1 MSFFKPWNWFSS
13 EERKN
18 KLEEQKLQ
26 IEHQKLKNRE
36 LELRI
41 QALELSTSKPM
52 SVVKET
58 PAPVVA
64 IKKEKIYASLRMT
77 DDTVI
82 VVLKDGRTFS
92 KEVNEEQLFFDIKN
106 ANTVE
111 EIIFLMT
118 SDDLIEMIEEDQGD
132 TIVKDTE
139 EEKAIVKEN
148 KHLLQDHP
156 DFVVEGDEIFL
167 VGVKLPM
174 PKAITA
180 SFMEMVEKMSLYPDN
195 EEYKEDYESL
205 KMFWYWT
212 ALNPIESSRNDLINF
227 VRRHDVNITK
237 NGLLEMY
244 RKVVKVKG
252 KTSNEAEVDFI
263 SKSYLQVKKWKKSP
277 ANYDVWFEDGGQLF
291 LKKAGLQEDGIH
303 SKLGNLAE
311 LYSNLSNVE
320 GNVYTDS
327 HTRTKVIKVGHVYQE
342 DEDKIDLNNKI
353 ECSGGLHVGNKQFCY
368 SGFGDVGVLALVN
381 PSKVRSVP
389 VSDTNKMRVSE
400 MFIASIMEK
409 EDYDNLIDE
418 KVVADYSDVY
428 FNQTLD
434 ELKEMVKD
442 KNFEGLKSK
451 NYTTPLKE
459 VDISEVVNVLS
470 EKSVQVS

>member
-1 MSFFKPWNWFSS
+1 MSFFKPWTWFSS

-111 EIIFLMT
+111 EIISLMT
-118 SDDLIEMIEEDQGD
+118 SDELLKVIEEEQGD

-277 ANYDVWFEDGGQLF
+277 ANFNVWYSHKEYKIEKVDKKLED
-291 LKKAGLQEDGIH
+291 KVCI
-303 SKLGNLAE
+303 GNLAE

-327 HTRTKVIKVGHVYQE
+327 HTHTKVIKVGHVYQE

-428 FNQTLD
+428 FNQTLG

-442 KNFEGLKSK
+442 KNFDSLKSK
-451 NYTTPLKE
+451 NYITPLKE